1 MNILFVYPEFPD
13 TFWSFKHALKF
24 IGKKVSNPPLGLVTV
39 AAMLPSQWNKRLVDL
54 NISPLKQT
62 DLQWADLVFISAMDV
77 QRKSVK
83 EIIRQC
89 KIRGVKIVAG
99 GPLFT
104 AEHQNFPEVDY
115 FILNE
120 AEITLP
126 PFLADLE
133 KGIPQNVYR
142 TDEFAD
148 IHTTPI
154 PLWNLLDFSKY
165 DCMSIQFCRGCPFNC
180 EFCNVTALLG
190 HIPRTK
196 TAQQL
201 IDELDS
207 LYQTGWRRSIFI
219 VDDNFIG
226 NKKYLKQEVLP
237 ALIEWRKGK
246 KGCHFITEASINLAD
261 DRDLMEM
268 MVKAG
273 FVSVFIGIE
282 TPNEESLTECHKTQN
297 KNRDLLSSIK
307 RLQNIGFQV
316 MGGFIV
322 GFDSDTPSI
331 FQRQIDFIQKSG
343 IVTAMMGILQAP
355 FGTKL
360 YERIKKE
367 GRLLTEISGDN
378 GDGSTNMIPRMD
390 PEILHAGFL
399 QIIQELFSPEKFYER
414 IKTFLK
420 EYHPPKANVTIQF
433 QEVLALFRTMLYLG
447 ILGKERKQYW
457 SLFFWTLFNYPKKFP
472 MAITLTVYGYHFRKV
487 SELHVFKDAEI
498 TARATSP
505 KPIAAADSTP
515 TYR

>member
-1 MNILFVYPEFPD
+1 MNILLVYPEFPD

-24 IGKKVSNPPLGLVTV
+24 IGKKVSNPPLGLITV
-39 AAMLPSQWNKRLVDL
+39 AAMLPAHWNKKLVDL
-54 NISPLKQT
+54 NIGPLKT
-62 DLQWADLVFISAMDV
+62 EDLKWADFVFVSAMDV
-77 QRKSVK
+77 QRKSVYEIIQSCK
-83 EIIRQC
+83 EIGAR
-89 KIRGVKIVAG
+89 IVAG

-104 AEHQNFPEVDY
+104 AEHEKFPDVDH

-133 KGIPQNVYR
+133 KGTPQKVYQ
-142 TDEFAD
+142 TDEYAD
-148 IHTTPI
+148 IHTTPV
-154 PLWNLLDFSKY
+154 PVWNLLDFSKY
-165 DCMSIQFCRGCPFNC
+165 DCMSLQFCRGCPFNC

-190 HIPRTK
+190 HTPRTK
-196 TAQQL
+196 TAAQL
-201 IDELDS
+201 IGELDS
-207 LYQTGWRRSIFI
+207 LYQSGWRRSIFI

-246 KGCHFITEASINLAD
+246 KGCRFITEASINLAD
-261 DRDLMEM
+261 DRELMDM

-273 FVSVFIGIE
+273 FISVFIGIE
-282 TPNEESLTECHKTQN
+282 TPSEESLAECHKTQN

-307 RLQNIGFQV
+307 RLQNIGLQV

-331 FQRQIDFIQKSG
+331 FQRQVDFIQKSG

-360 YERIKKE
+360 YDRIKKE
-367 GRLLTEISGDN
+367 GRLLDEISGDN
-378 GDGSTNMIPRMD
+378 GDGSTNIIPKMD
-390 PEILHAGFL
+390 PEILHQGFL
-399 QIIQELFSPEKFYER
+399 KIIWDLFSPELFYER

-420 EYHPPKANVTIQF
+420 EYHPPKANITLEF

-457 SLFFWTLFNYPKKFP
+457 SLFFWTLSNFPNKFP

-487 SELHVFKDAEI
+487 SELHLFADQEI
-498 TARATSP
+498 LKSVKRQ
-505 KPIAAADSTP
+505 KGVAAAESTP